1 MNFNKNNTS
10 RIRARYLDLRV
21 FLRKPEEKQT
31 CLMCSCI
38 FSIFREF
45 TFAYKT

>member
-1 MNFNKNNTS
+1 MNFNKNKFS

-21 FLRKPEEKQT
+21 FRRTPQEKQIF
-31 CLMCSCI
+31 LMCSCV
-38 FSIFREF
+38 FSIFREI